1 MLELSKRNPFNIV
14 YRYYGTGDTGGSP
27 NLASVRSVEKDI
39 KGDGPV
45 EVISATSDQMFKD
58 FMPYDKHPEL
68 PVFDGELLMDVH
80 GTGCYTSEAA
90 MKLYNRQNEV
100 LANAAENAA
109 VAADWLGTAA
119 YPLNTLTDTWKRFIV
134 HQFHD
139 DLTGTSIPRA
149 YEFSWNDELISL
161 KQFAGV
167 LTSSVS
173 AVTGKEWA
181 L

>member
-1 MLELSKRNPFNIV
+1 MISSI
-14 YRYYGTGDTGGSP
+14 TM
-27 NLASVRSVEKDI
+27 A
-39 KGDGPV
+39 
-45 EVISATSDQMFKD
+45 EVISVTSDQMFKD

-119 YPLNTLTDTWKRFIV
+119 YPLNTLTD
-134 HQFHD
+134 
-139 DLTGTSIPRA
+139 A
-149 YEFSWNDELISL
+149 
-161 KQFAGV
+161 
-167 LTSSVS
+167 
-173 AVTGKEWA
+173 
-181 L
+181 